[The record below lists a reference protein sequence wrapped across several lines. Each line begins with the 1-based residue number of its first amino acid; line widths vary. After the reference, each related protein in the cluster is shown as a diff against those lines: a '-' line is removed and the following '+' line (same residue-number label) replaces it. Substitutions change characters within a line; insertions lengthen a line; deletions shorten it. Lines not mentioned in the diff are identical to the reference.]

1 MSETVN
7 WGILGTATIA
17 RKCVIPAIQAAPGC
31 RVQVLGSR
39 RPEAARD
46 VARQHHIDRLVD
58 GYEAVI
64 SDPEVTAVY
73 IPLPN
78 HLHHEWTLKALS
90 SGKHVLCEKPI
101 ACNAREADE
110 MAAAARQADKLLM
123 EGFMYRFHPR
133 SRLLKQMVAEGRLG
147 TLKLIRAA
155 FCYRM
160 EPPVLAAATNFRLQP
175 EKGGGALMDVG
186 CYGVSAARWFF
197 GQEPIAVQALAT
209 HHTSG
214 VDLQLVGSLK
224 FAGGQLAVVEAGFV
238 SALQQT
244 YTLVGDRA
252 AIELPHNAYIPWEK
266 EAFFTLREFDQ
277 ENGRTMST
285 PGADEYRHM
294 VTHFADAIRGRTPLD
309 FTPDES
315 VRNMRVLDALA
326 EAVRSGQTVRLD
338 ERKAPLR
345 SDECDE

>member
-31 RVQVLGSR
+31 RVPVLGSR

-46 VARQHHIDRLVD
+46 LARKHQIDRIVA

-78 HLHHEWTLKALS
+78 HLHHEWTLKALAA
-90 SGKHVLCEKPI
+90 GKHVLCEKPI
-101 ACNAREADE
+101 ACNAQEADE
-110 MAAAARQADKLLM
+110 MAAAADKAGKLLM

-160 EPPVLAAATNFRLQP
+160 EPQVLAAATNFRLRP

-186 CYGVSAARWFF
+186 CYGVSTARWFF

-209 HHTSG
+209 HHSSG
-214 VDLQLVGSLK
+214 VDLQLVATLK

-266 EAFFTLREFDQ
+266 EAFFTLREVDQ
-277 ENGRTMST
+277 ESGRNMST
-285 PGADEYRHM
+285 PGADEYQHM
-294 VTHFADAIRGRTPLD
+294 VVHFADAIRGRTHLD
-309 FTPDES
+309 FAPEES

-326 EAVRSGQTVRLD
+326 EAVRSGETVRLNG
-338 ERKAPLR
+338 RRTP
-345 SDECDE
+345 